1 MLLRLLHRFHPTP
14 PRKSPRPPTCL
25 LPPIAAE
32 YFVEGMM
39 RRLLDRHD
47 PTSRKLLQS
56 CVFYVVPCM

>member
-1 MLLRLLHRFHPTP
+1 MAALLGLSVDLFVLSP
-14 PRKSPRPPTCL
+14 PPLMAP
-25 LPPIAAE
+25 AE